1 MAGGSRTSAVSSQA
15 PAAEQEHREQAM
27 QQVEIRVKGRINEE
41 WSEWLGGLTISH
53 SGPDGTVLTGRVQ
66 DQAALYGIISR
77 LRDLGLELSAVSSD
91 QAKED
96 PDGHNQ

>member
-1 MAGGSRTSAVSSQA
+1 
-15 PAAEQEHREQAM
+15 M

-41 WSEWLGGLTISH
+41 WSEWLGGLAVSH

-77 LRDLGLELSAVSSD
+77 LRDLGLELTLLSSEET
-91 QAKED
+91 KE
-96 PDGHNQ
+96 GSHEHEQ